1 MITKIDKKYRHIS
14 SYTKMTSHSSV
25 VHKTSIPSW
34 FDAMH
39 EDLTSNLWLGVRTL
53 SQALPGEDPPHKQTE
68 YYKVTY
74 KFIQATHDGY
84 CSSADGIEWNTTVK
98 VGYLPKQQ
106 WEFTHDKFKLK
117 GRVTCDYDRIPHHKS
132 GACALWAEVQL
143 ENVELI
149 TTTV

>member
-1 MITKIDKKYRHIS
+1 MA
-14 SYTKMTSHSSV
+14 SHSSV
-25 VHKTSIPSW
+25 IGKTSIPAW

-53 SQALPGEDPPHKQTE
+53 SQALPGEDQPQKQAE

-74 KFIQATHDGY
+74 KFTQATHDGY
-84 CSSADGIEWNTTVK
+84 CSSADNVEWVTTVK

-106 WEFTHDKFKLK
+106 WDFANDKFKLK

-143 ENVELI
+143 ENVQLI
-149 TTTV
+149 SATV